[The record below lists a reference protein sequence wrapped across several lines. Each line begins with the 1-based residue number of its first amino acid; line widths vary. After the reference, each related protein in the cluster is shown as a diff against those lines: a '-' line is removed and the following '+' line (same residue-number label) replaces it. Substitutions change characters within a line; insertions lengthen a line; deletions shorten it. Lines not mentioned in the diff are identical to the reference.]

1 VKTGEYD
8 IKKFLVLS
16 LLVMYLFI
24 ALTYLFYLPKFNSL
38 LLTTHYPQ
46 INSHLVL
53 NPVHYVDHSSNNGIV
68 LLHGVYKSTVENKR
82 EAQNKFSQT
91 AIILTSFLIGSI
103 LLLNLL
109 QKTGS
114 HFKLFIHSHQYAYL
128 SYCSLRI

>member
-1 VKTGEYD
+1 MKRGECA
-8 IKKFLVLS
+8 IKKLLVLS

-38 LLTTHYPQ
+38 LPTTHNPR

-53 NPVHYVDHSSNNGIV
+53 NPAHHVDHSSDNSIV

>member
-1 VKTGEYD
+1 MKRGECA
-8 IKKFLVLS
+8 IKKLLVLS

-38 LLTTHYPQ
+38 LPTTHYPQ

-53 NPVHYVDHSSNNGIV
+53 NPTHVDQSADNGIF

-82 EAQNKFSQT
+82 EALNKLLQT
-91 AIILTSFLIGSI
+91 IIILTSFLIGST
-103 LLLNLL
+103 LLLKLL
-109 QKTGS
+109 RKTGS
-114 HFKLFIHSHQYAYL
+114 HFKLFIHSYQYAYL